1 MSELT
6 NIFKQK
12 IKKNAITK
20 PLFLKLKEKKI
31 KKLFKPEGIRKISPV
46 VDDSKS
52 RRIYDICGSNNG
64 INSI

>member
-31 KKLFKPEGIRKISPV
+31 KKL
-46 VDDSKS
+46 
-52 RRIYDICGSNNG
+52 
-64 INSI
+64 